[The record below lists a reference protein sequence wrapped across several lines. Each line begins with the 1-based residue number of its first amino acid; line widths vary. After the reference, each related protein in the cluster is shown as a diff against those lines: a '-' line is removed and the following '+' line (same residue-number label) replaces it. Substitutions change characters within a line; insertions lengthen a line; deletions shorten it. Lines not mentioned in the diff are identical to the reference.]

1 MKWMCVIIAMLCYDY
16 VDAQDALYIREKSY
30 EGYIF
35 NKEHCIWGFQPEP
48 TRYTPTLD
56 NIAQAEMILRDSI
69 ESNYV
74 KSKQKVYRK
83 PPINK
88 KTLKKYVR
96 QYIGF
101 LSEDGDVIIQI
112 YFNRGHVINEMSK
125 DIIVVLDG
133 GFNHWSIKINLST
146 KELFDMYVNG
156 AA

>member
-1 MKWMCVIIAMLCYDY
+1 
-16 VDAQDALYIREKSY
+16 
-30 EGYIF
+30 
-35 NKEHCIWGFQPEP
+35 
-48 TRYTPTLD
+48 
-56 NIAQAEMILRDSI
+56 MILRDSI

-96 QYIGF
+96 QYFGF